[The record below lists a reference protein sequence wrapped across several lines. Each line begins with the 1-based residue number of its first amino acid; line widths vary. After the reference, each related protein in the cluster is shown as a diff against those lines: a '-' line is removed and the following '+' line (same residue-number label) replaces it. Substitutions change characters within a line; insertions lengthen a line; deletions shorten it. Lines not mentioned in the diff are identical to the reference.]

1 MCFYREDNKLL
12 AKRVFA
18 KFARSEPP
26 SNSSE
31 PAEVKQETSYIKQE
45 PSYVK
50 EEVKTNE
57 SDEVSPTQQKGLG
70 KTSF

>member
-26 SNSSE
+26 TNASE
-31 PAEVKQETSYIKQE
+31 PIEVKQETSYVKQE
-45 PSYVK
+45 PAYVK

-57 SDEVSPTQQKGLG
+57 SEEVFPSQQQTLG